1 MPPDVWV
8 ILGDAQARKSSTIRA
23 LTGVYNSAEQDIQS
37 TTRRLSMVW
46 VQVPSLQEAK
56 ISRTAFQIKQGSRNY
71 ILLNLRIN
79 SMTIYPDGLAYIQY
93 FISQNWNIQEVVVM
107 GRNTLPYTL
116 PAGVPT
122 HFIPNSST
130 TPANENAH
138 DIRQQWG
145 WL

>member
-1 MPPDVWV
+1 
-8 ILGDAQARKSSTIRA
+8 
-23 LTGVYNSAEQDIQS
+23 
-37 TTRRLSMVW
+37 MVW